1 MLKSILGIV
10 VGYLVMCLFAVA
22 GYFVAYLVLGP
33 ERIFEAGTYALSG
46 IWLGLMVVFTLIAGL
61 IGGLMCAGISKNRT
75 TGLVFAVIVLVA
87 SFVFALPNIMK
98 EHPPVARSGD
108 VASLQ
113 AMQMAQP
120 PGWLCI
126 LNPILAGVAVLIG
139 TRMPKNSP
147 AV

>member
-10 VGYLVMCLFAVA
+10 VGYLVMGLFAFS
-22 GYFVAYLVLGP
+22 GYAAAYLTLGP
-33 ERIFEAGTYALSG
+33 ERIFEADTYALSG
-46 IWLGLMVVFTLIAGL
+46 MWIGLMVVITLISGL

-75 TGLVFAVIVLVA
+75 TGLVFAVIVLVL
-87 SFVFALPNIMK
+87 SFAFALPNIMK

-108 VASLQ
+108 VGKLQ

-120 PGWLCI
+120 PAWLCT
-126 LNPILAGVAVLIG
+126 LNPILAGVAVFAG
-139 TRMPKNSP
+139 TRMKNSP